1 MATASKGDT
10 VHVHYTGTLE
20 DGTVFDSSEGRDPL
34 EFTLGSKSVI
44 AGFEKAVEGLAVG
57 EKADARLSPEEAYG
71 PREDELVMHVSREQL
86 PDGMDPD
93 VGDQLAMQTADG
105 QSVPVLVVETTEE
118 AISVDAN
125 HPLAGKTLI
134 FQLELVKI
142 A

>member
-1 MATASKGDT
+1 VATASNGDT

-20 DGTVFDSSEGRDPL
+20 DGTVFDSSQGRDPIS
-34 EFTLGSKSVI
+34 FTLGSGTVI

-57 EKADARLSPEEAYG
+57 EKTDASIAPEDAYG
-71 PREDELVMHVSREQL
+71 PHRDELVMQVSREQL
-86 PDGMDPD
+86 PEGMSPD
-93 VGDQLAMQTADG
+93 IGDQLGMQTPDG
-105 QSVPVLVVETTEE
+105 QQVPVVVVETAEE

-142 A
+142 G